1 MPTSILEEVNDL
13 LEVAAAQGDDWLPE
27 YALRFTCPVDEPLTA
42 VGGEDGSALRCP
54 SCDSSQVAQALG
66 DDGGISFVCTA
77 CGRSWS

>member
-13 LEVAAAQGDDWLPE
+13 LEVAEAQGYDWLPE
-27 YALRFTCPVDEPLTA
+27 YALRFTGPVDAPLPA
-42 VGGEDGSALRCP
+42 VGGDDGSALQCS
-54 SCDSSQVAQALG
+54 SCGASHVAQVLG